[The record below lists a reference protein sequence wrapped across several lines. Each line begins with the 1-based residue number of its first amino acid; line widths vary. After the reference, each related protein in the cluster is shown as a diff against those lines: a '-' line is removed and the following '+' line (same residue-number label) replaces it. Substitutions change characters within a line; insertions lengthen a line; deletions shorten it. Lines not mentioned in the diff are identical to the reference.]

1 MITRKG
7 DNMFHICN
15 DCQYKLD
22 CRYSQQKFKTGQGA
36 FCDDISHKKEQEE
49 RFMREAIE
57 FLKVFKD

>member
-1 MITRKG
+1 
-7 DNMFHICN
+7 MFHICN